1 MSRSD
6 YKNIYEGYLDNTGY
20 NNRRVAE
27 RYGSCGSEP
36 MPYEMNE
43 GYAPYKDIYGI
54 EVPSCGTI
62 DTSNPQIS
70 CNDGKLSYTY
80 KYNMNVGK
88 WIPNLGIWTAEPASK
103 GNAFGGSNCIDDT
116 NFYPNNDSSF
126 EKSYPYSLTKDGEPK
141 TKDNW
146 YISYDKNFNCP
157 TTTPVPT
164 TPAPTTPAPTTP
176 ATTTPKPTT
185 PAPTTPKSTTPV
197 PIKVV
202 TTDLIN
208 FPFKGANDVWKNND
222 KVVVKSGNTNN
233 VLRGRVSNIDKSWL
247 GNAYYKVTITFTDGT
262 TQTDYI
268 INWFFKLRADN
279 SNNSPATSSLRWL
292 P

>member
-43 GYAPYKDIYGI
+43 GYAPSPYKDKFGNV
-54 EVPSCGTI
+54 VPSCGTI
-62 DTSNPQIS
+62 DTSNPYIS
-70 CNDGKLSYTY
+70 CNDGSLSYTY
-80 KYNMNVGK
+80 KYNMNVGE
-88 WIPNLGIWTAEPASK
+88 WNPNLGLWTAEPASK
-103 GNAFGGSNCIDDT
+103 DNAFGGYNCIDDT

-126 EKSYPYSLTKDGEPK
+126 EKSYPYSMTNDGEPK
-141 TKDNW
+141 TRNNW
-146 YISYDKNFNCP
+146 YISYDKKFNCP
-157 TTTPVPT
+157 TTTPKPT

-176 ATTTPKPTT
+176 KPTT
-185 PAPTTPKSTTPV
+185 PA

-233 VLRGRVSNIDKSWL
+233 VLRGTVSNIVQSWL

-268 INWFFKLRADN
+268 NNWFFKLRADN
-279 SNNSPATSSLRWL
+279 SNNSPATSSLRWENM
-292 P
+292 